1 VAFVHRCFLTL
12 NAGATF
18 LPNWHIEAIAY
29 ELARILAGKAT
40 RLIINGPPRSLKSII
55 VTVAFVAFVLG
66 HQPWR
71 RIFCISYG
79 GELSSKHAADFRS
92 IVTSDWYQRA
102 FPKMRIS
109 RSVEDQVITTAG
121 GFRKAT
127 SVYGT
132 LTGLG
137 GDIFIIDDP
146 LKAVDAQ
153 SDILRTNLNDWF
165 SSTLSSRLDN
175 KTTGIIIVVMQR
187 VHLHDLT
194 GHLLERS
201 GGWVHRSFP
210 AIAETDEE
218 IAIGDGKVY
227 GRHAGEALHPER
239 EPLSV
244 LENLRREL
252 GPDVFSAQYQQ
263 SPVPPSGS
271 MIRREWLHY
280 YDELPKLP
288 YYART
293 IQSWDT
299 AAKDGA
305 QNSWSVCTTW
315 IVVDDTYYLI
325 DVTRGRYEYPT
336 LKATA
341 IALAQKYEPQ
351 WVLIEDASTGMA
363 LAQELSGIY
372 FGGITEL
379 VPIERDKIGRVY
391 VNQGKFASGKV
402 RFPTRAP
409 FLSIV
414 EAELLTFPQ
423 GRTDDI
429 VDSITQALS
438 CDTNYD
444 ITGKWIG

>member
-1 VAFVHRCFLTL
+1 VNHSNQDFLNAALRSNFVAFVHRCFLTL
-12 NAGATF
+12 NAGVPF
-18 LPNWHIEAIAY
+18 ISNWHIEAIAY
-29 ELARILAGKAT
+29 ELQKILAGQIT

-55 VTVAFVAFVLG
+55 ESVAFVAFVLG

-92 IVTSDWYQRA
+92 IVTSDWYRRA

-109 RSVEDQVITTAG
+109 RNLENEVITSEG

-127 SVYGT
+127 WVYGT

-153 SDILRTNLNDWF
+153 SNSLRNHLNDWF

-175 KTTGIIIVVMQR
+175 KATGIIVVVMQR

-194 GHLLERS
+194 GHLLERLGDWAHLS
-201 GGWVHRSFP
+201 LP
-210 AIAETDEE
+210 AIAESDEE
-218 IAIGDGKVY
+218 ITIGDGKVY
-227 GRHAGEALHPER
+227 RRRAGEALHPER

-263 SPVPPSGS
+263 SPVPPGGA

-305 QNSWSVCTTW
+305 QNDWSVCTTW
-315 IVVDDTYYLI
+315 KVADDCYYLI
-325 DVTRGRYEYPT
+325 DLARGRYLYPA
-336 LKATA
+336 LRDTA
-341 IALAQKYEPQ
+341 IALAKRYQPQ
-351 WVLIEDASTGMA
+351 WVLIEDACTGTS
-363 LAQELSGIY
+363 LSQELSLIY
-372 FGGITEL
+372 FGGITQL
-379 VPIERDKIGRVY
+379 VPIERDRA
-391 VNQGKFASGKV
+391 NARSRHRNAS
-402 RFPTRAP
+402 
-409 FLSIV
+409 
-414 EAELLTFPQ
+414 
-423 GRTDDI
+423 
-429 VDSITQALS
+429 
-438 CDTNYD
+438 
-444 ITGKWIG
+444 